1 MAFAGAWI
9 IWSDNLVRSVSS
21 TVEEMERFEH
31 AKGLFFVLAT
41 GLALF
46 ASMLFLLRRAE
57 EEALRAATARET
69 LLQLERHSLAGLF
82 VSSIVHD
89 ANNVATVVSS
99 ALEELK
105 SVQSLDA
112 DAREAVDDA
121 GAALTKLRR
130 LFTELKDMGK
140 GHERGVRVETQLD
153 TLIARTVSLLR
164 GHSAMKH
171 CPVKIDAEVISMPVF
186 PVLIDQMLINLLI
199 NAADATDGRGHVEV
213 RLRRDGANVLIEVH
227 DDGKGV
233 PPEVEAQLFKPFNTT
248 KPRGTGLG
256 LLSVRECAHAHGG
269 EVTYARSPLGGAC
282 FRVTLPRP

>member
-9 IWSDNLVRSVSS
+9 IWSDGLVRSVST

-46 ASMLFLLRRAE
+46 ASMLYLLRRSE

-99 ALEELK
+99 ALDELK
-105 SVQSLDA
+105 TVQSLDG

-121 GAALTKLRR
+121 GAALTRLRR

-140 GHERGVRVETQLD
+140 GHERGVRLETQLD
-153 TLIARTVSLLR
+153 TLIARTVALLR

-171 CPVKIDAEVISMPVF
+171 CPVKIDVEVISMPVF

-213 RLRRDGANVLIEVH
+213 ARAPTSSSRCTT
-227 DDGKGV
+227 
-233 PPEVEAQLFKPFNTT
+233 NTT
-248 KPRGTGLG
+248 KPRDTGLG

-269 EVTYARSPLGGAC
+269 EVSCSRSPLGGAC
-282 FRVTLPRP
+282 FRVSLPGTAVGPSP